1 MIYKRK
7 NIDAQ
12 KADEFIKYCFD
23 CNNCWEIN
31 TTKKG
36 LKKIIYYKNFVKFGK
51 QKQICDICKGEKN
64 NVKNGIHSIL
74 DRK

>member
-1 MIYKRK
+1 MGWVYWSI
-7 NIDAQ
+7 
-12 KADEFIKYCFD
+12 
-23 CNNCWEIN
+23 
-31 TTKKG
+31 
-36 LKKIIYYKNFVKFGK
+36 LKKWLNTEKIGWVSPSVGKNFVKFGK